1 MSCIDLLGRTWSP
14 PAGPAAP
21 AASPPDQ
28 AKAPAPHL
36 PDPPPLT
43 GAPLTVDDA
52 WQIFGVAQKRAPR
65 ADVKRRYLAFAA
77 KWPGNGAARSFLES
91 LARAGAGGFYQTG
104 DEVDVAKQ
112 LPAVIAGLLNS

>member
-77 KWPGNGAARSFLES
+77 KWHPDKHPDDQVTATAQLVRANAAYAL
-91 LARAGAGGFYQTG
+91 LAKHCRWQ
-104 DEVDVAKQ
+104 
-112 LPAVIAGLLNS
+112 